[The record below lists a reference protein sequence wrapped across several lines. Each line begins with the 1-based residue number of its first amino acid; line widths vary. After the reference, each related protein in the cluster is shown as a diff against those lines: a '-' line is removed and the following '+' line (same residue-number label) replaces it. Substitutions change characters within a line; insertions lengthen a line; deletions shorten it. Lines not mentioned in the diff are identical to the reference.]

1 MDQSLTFMNDLYI
14 ALHIIAVTY
23 IANHQPTD
31 QNTMIIFIQHHYINN
46 YFPSINDRPLER
58 LWTALHQCCS
68 RLWLWWAM
76 RGACG
81 ALSLTIS
88 PCPVANIIPIVQTAI
103 AVTVPITCIVST
115 ECNSELG
122 LRRYRCVP
130 DQKTF

>member
-1 MDQSLTFMNDLYI
+1 MNDLYI
-14 ALHIIAVTY
+14 ALHIIVVTY

-31 QNTMIIFIQHHYINN
+31 ENTMIIFIQHHYINN

>member
-1 MDQSLTFMNDLYI
+1 MNDLYI
-14 ALHIIAVTY
+14 ALHIIVVTY

-31 QNTMIIFIQHHYINN
+31 QNTMIIFIRHHYINN

>member
-1 MDQSLTFMNDLYI
+1 MNDLYI

-31 QNTMIIFIQHHYINN
+31 QNTVIIFIQHRYINN
-46 YFPSINDRPLER
+46 YFPFINDRPLER
-58 LWTALHQCCS
+58 SWTVLHQCCS

-122 LRRYRCVP
+122 LRRYQCVP

>member
-1 MDQSLTFMNDLYI
+1 MNDLYI
-14 ALHIIAVTY
+14 ALHVIAVTY
-23 IANHQPTD
+23 ITNHQPTD